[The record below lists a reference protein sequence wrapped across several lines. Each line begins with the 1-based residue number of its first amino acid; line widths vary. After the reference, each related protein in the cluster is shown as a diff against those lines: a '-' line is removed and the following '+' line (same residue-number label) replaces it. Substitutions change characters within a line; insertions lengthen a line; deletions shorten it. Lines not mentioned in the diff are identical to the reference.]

1 MPIPSREAAL
11 SALREAMRTA
21 VEEGGAVAVVH
32 GPPGVGKTYL
42 VERFA
47 REARAEGAVVRQ
59 ATGTLT
65 GLDVPLGLVDQ
76 LFGDDEAVGGTGT
89 EPAHSCDPE
98 ATRPCP
104 SCQTLASR
112 VRPLIERFLRSAPGT
127 HRVVLVL
134 DDPHLADPAS
144 LWVLRSLL
152 ARVRTLPV
160 LVVVAGGHPSPL
172 RQFRDFQFAV
182 LKHSSLQTINLAP
195 FTFTESAQF
204 LRELTGIRLS
214 SALMKEAMAL
224 TGGNARLLV
233 AVGRD
238 RRTLPHLADP
248 AESPAS
254 AQFQYRMAM
263 AVRLLT
269 GAGHRD
275 GLERV
280 ARALAVV
287 DTGGSTALISAL
299 SGIGVVG
306 TASALQW
313 LEAMGLMCGGVFR
326 HPVIRAAILED
337 PDFTERVE
345 FHRSAARLLHRQG
358 VCAREVARCLVAA
371 EVAAQPW
378 ERSVLRDA
386 ARHAQAESC
395 WTEAV
400 RCLDLAYDFA
410 SGTGEQAE
418 VLMELACATW
428 RVDVS
433 AALSHLPDLVA
444 HARQGRLSG
453 QSVAAV
459 SAMLAWSGHRGT
471 AEEILGLLGEPDR
484 EELDRICGRPELS
497 APGRQ
502 PRAAADRDPW
512 SGDTCDSAAEDAQT
526 GIPSKEM
533 IRSYFLDADQANWV
547 VDVARFTTR
556 LLHRVCLTL
565 PDIPCDGLADEGRG
579 TMSPFR
585 RLILHCL
592 QAVNALNAGRP
603 ADAERE
609 ARGALADP
617 ADWGIH
623 VGLPLSVLIL
633 AQVQQGRCEEAKAT
647 LRTPVPDTLF
657 ESEFGRLYLHSRGL
671 YRLAT
676 GTPSSALGDFLR
688 CGEIERRLGVPASP
702 VCPWQAWAAMAHL
715 QLGRTDE
722 AVRGAEA
729 VVAGPAPLWGRA
741 TALRV
746 LALARPT
753 ELRADLLRDV
763 VGLLEDSPFRV
774 DLAMGLYELGRTQY
788 ALGNTKVGRV
798 LVRRAWNMARY
809 CGFELLLPGDQ
820 MPAGFGG
827 PELADDLWEEPEGTL
842 STDVLSSAER
852 RVAWLAGIGHSNR
865 EMAEHLCV
873 TVSTVEQHL
882 TKIYRKLGL
891 KQRNDLLTA
900 FPVLPDG
907 TIS

>member
-1 MPIPSREAAL
+1 M
-11 SALREAMRTA
+11 
-21 VEEGGAVAVVH
+21 
-32 GPPGVGKTYL
+32 
-42 VERFA
+42 
-47 REARAEGAVVRQ
+47 
-59 ATGTLT
+59 
-65 GLDVPLGLVDQ
+65 
-76 LFGDDEAVGGTGT
+76 
-89 EPAHSCDPE
+89 
-98 ATRPCP
+98 
-104 SCQTLASR
+104 
-112 VRPLIERFLRSAPGT
+112 
-127 HRVVLVL
+127 
-134 DDPHLADPAS
+134 
-144 LWVLRSLL
+144 
-152 ARVRTLPV
+152 
-160 LVVVAGGHPSPL
+160 
-172 RQFRDFQFAV
+172 
-182 LKHSSLQTINLAP
+182 
-195 FTFTESAQF
+195 
-204 LRELTGIRLS
+204 
-214 SALMKEAMAL
+214 
-224 TGGNARLLV
+224 
-233 AVGRD
+233 
-238 RRTLPHLADP
+238 
-248 AESPAS
+248 
-254 AQFQYRMAM
+254 
-263 AVRLLT
+263 
-269 GAGHRD
+269 
-275 GLERV
+275 
-280 ARALAVV
+280 
-287 DTGGSTALISAL
+287 
-299 SGIGVVG
+299 
-306 TASALQW
+306 
-313 LEAMGLMCGGVFR
+313 
-326 HPVIRAAILED
+326 
-337 PDFTERVE
+337 
-345 FHRSAARLLHRQG
+345 
-358 VCAREVARCLVAA
+358 
-371 EVAAQPW
+371 
-378 ERSVLRDA
+378 LRDA
-386 ARHAQAESC
+386 ARHAQAESR

-410 SGTGEQAE
+410 SGADEQAE
-418 VLMELACATW
+418 VLVELACATW

-453 QSVAAV
+453 QSVSAV
-459 SAMLAWSGHRGT
+459 SAMLTWSGHRGT

-484 EELDRICGRPELS
+484 EELDRVRGRPDLS
-497 APGRQ
+497 GPSGQ
-502 PRAAADRDPW
+502 SSAAVDLALW
-512 SGDTCDSAAEDAQT
+512 SGDACDSVVEDART
-526 GIPSKEM
+526 GLPSREV
-533 IRSYFLDADQANWV
+533 IRSYFLDADQSNWV

-556 LLHRVCLTL
+556 LLRRVCLTL
-565 PDIPCDGLADEGRG
+565 PDIPCDGLADEGHG

-585 RLILHCL
+585 QLILHCL
-592 QAVNALNAGRP
+592 QAVDALNAGR
-603 ADAERE
+603 
-609 ARGALADP
+609 LADP

-633 AQVQQGRCEEAKAT
+633 AQVQQGRFEEAKAT
-647 LRTPVPDTLF
+647 LRTPVPDPLF

-702 VCPWQAWAAMAHL
+702 VCPWQAWAAMANL
-715 QLGRTDE
+715 QLGRKDE

-729 VVAGPAPLWGRA
+729 VVAGSAPPWGRA

-753 ELRADLLRDV
+753 DLRADLLRDV

-820 MPAGFGG
+820 IPAGFGG

-842 STDVLSSAER
+842 SADVLSSAER